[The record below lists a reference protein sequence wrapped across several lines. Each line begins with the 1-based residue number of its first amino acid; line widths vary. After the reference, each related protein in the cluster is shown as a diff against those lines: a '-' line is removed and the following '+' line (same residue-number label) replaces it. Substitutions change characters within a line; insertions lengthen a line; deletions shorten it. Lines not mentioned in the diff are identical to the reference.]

1 MEAVSDIKIKEHER
15 KMLDQIDVSGQN
27 LKQRQMVDQ
36 MFIQE
41 AAAFSVKDSDIGNVT
56 CTSMD
61 IKVHDSAPVQLNY
74 RSVPKPFNA

>member
-1 MEAVSDIKIKEHER
+1 
-15 KMLDQIDVSGQN
+15 
-27 LKQRQMVDQ
+27 MVDQ

-41 AAAFSVKDSDIGNVT
+41 AATFSVKDSDIGNVT

>member
-1 MEAVSDIKIKEHER
+1 MEAVSGIKIEEHER
-15 KMLDQIDVSGQN
+15 KITDQIDVSGQS

-56 CTSMD
+56 CTSTD
-61 IKVHDSAPVQLNY
+61 IKVHDSTPVQLNY
-74 RSVPKPFNA
+74 RSVPKPVNV